1 MNLRY
6 SLKTWINY
14 DPEMSGEGTRRER
27 GYPGRKK
34 MGCCSIA
41 AHAVTGRQRFSCT
54 QPYYLSNILCNT
66 RHLAV
71 FRVATALDYPEIKIQ
86 AHSIVAEEY
95 EV

>member
-27 GYPGRKK
+27 GYPGRNII
-34 MGCCSIA
+34 GCCSIA

-71 FRVATALDYPEIKIQ
+71 FRVATALDYPELKNTGTFNCC
-86 AHSIVAEEY
+86 
-95 EV
+95 